1 MSGIVFLVDD
11 LLYIF
16 FNFIS
21 RSHKFSSAALAA
33 ELEIHTCA
41 DNGHFIASARVSFFH
56 CQDIVRTN
64 IHFMN
69 LLFYYYVGISRIFSG
84 SKDII
89 YLTKMKMYKKSDK
102 YTDLIFSALS
112 K

>member
-1 MSGIVFLVDD
+1 MSGVFVPVND

-16 FNFIS
+16 FDFIS
-21 RSHKFSSAALAA
+21 RSHKFPSAALAA
-33 ELEIHTCA
+33 KLEIHTCT
-41 DNGHFIASARVSFFH
+41 DNDHFIASARVSFFH

-69 LLFYYYVGISRIFSG
+69 LLFGSSRIFSG
-84 SKDII
+84 VKDII

-112 K
+112 N